1 MAEVEVNGHRFMIGK
16 MPVFDQAHVA
26 RKVAPVI
33 SGMGRGWAEALRKVP
48 DALTNGQEISQ
59 AQQNELIF
67 EALGPVTEILAQMPE
82 EDVNYVLKKCL
93 GVCSM
98 HTGQQWAAMIVQ
110 GQLRFEE
117 QTDLGTML
125 QLVMEVVKETIG
137 PTLRGL
143 IPLLS
148 GGEASPSPSNSPQ

>member
-93 GVCSM
+93 GVGSI
-98 HTGQQWAAMIVQ
+98 HTGQSFAPLVRGGNLM
-110 GQLRFEE
+110 FEQE
-117 QTDLGTML
+117 TDLGTML
-125 QLVMEVVKETIG
+125 QLVMEVVKDNIG

-143 IPLLS
+143 IPLFG
-148 GGEASPSPSNSPQ
+148 GGEPAPPLNLPQ

>member
-1 MAEVEVNGHRFMIGK
+1 MSEVELNGHRFLIGK
-16 MPVFDQAHVA
+16 MNVFDQAHIA
-26 RKVAPVI
+26 RKVAPI
-33 SGMGRGWAEALRKVP
+33 ITGMGRGYASAL
-48 DALTNGQEISQ
+48 AHTMNGVEVSPAQESEVMF
-59 AQQNELIF
+59 AAF
-67 EALGPVTEILAQMPE
+67 APVTEILAQMPE